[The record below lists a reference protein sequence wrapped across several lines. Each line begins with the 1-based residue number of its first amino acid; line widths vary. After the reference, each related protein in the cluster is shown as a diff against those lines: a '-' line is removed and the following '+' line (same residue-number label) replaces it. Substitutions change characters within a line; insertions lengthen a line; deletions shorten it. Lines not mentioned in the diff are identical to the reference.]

1 LLVVVA
7 VLLVMLLATL
17 TAVVLVVEIVVKLVI
32 LLQVV
37 EVEHKM
43 VVDNIET
50 MVVETA
56 LPQVPKVTA
65 VVLS

>member
-1 LLVVVA
+1 LLVVVE
-7 VLLVMLLATL
+7 VLVTIIAETL
-17 TAVVLVVEIVVKLVI
+17 TAVVLVVEIVVKLVL

-65 VVLS
+65 VVLN

>member
-1 LLVVVA
+1 LLVVVE
-7 VLLVMLLATL
+7 VLVTIIAETL
-17 TAVVLVVEIVVKLVI
+17 TAVVLVVEIVVKLVL

>member
-1 LLVVVA
+1 MVA
-7 VLLVMLLATL
+7 VLVVIILETL
-17 TAVVLVVEIVVKLVI
+17 TAVVLVVEIMVKMVL

-65 VVLS
+65 VVLN